1 MIRLKHDNFRSSLKH
16 VNDIV
21 RDNTI
26 ITNNKIGFTETEI
39 KSSDPTCKIIQVLTF
54 FNISLNKNEK
64 KLLSLV
70 YQFKK
75 EMLF

>member
-1 MIRLKHDNFRSSLKH
+1 MIRLKHDNFRSPLKH

-21 RDNTI
+21 RDNT

-39 KSSDPTCKIIQVLTF
+39 KSSDPTCKIIQVLPF

-64 KLLSLV
+64 TLLSLV
-70 YQFKK
+70 YQYKK

>member
-1 MIRLKHDNFRSSLKH
+1 MIRLKHDNFRSPLKH

-21 RDNTI
+21 RDNA

-39 KSSDPTCKIIQVLTF
+39 KSPDPTCKIIQVLPF

-64 KLLSLV
+64 TLLSLV
-70 YQFKK
+70 YQYKK

>member
-1 MIRLKHDNFRSSLKH
+1 MIRLKHDNFRSPLKH

-21 RDNTI
+21 RDNA

-39 KSSDPTCKIIQVLTF
+39 KSSDPTCKIIQVLPV

-64 KLLSLV
+64 TLLSLV
-70 YQFKK
+70 YQYKK